1 MSLKEISKDI
11 YDVSAELEEMLG
23 VIGTPEREANTAK
36 AWEEYNAQILLDARK
51 NAHLT
56 QAELAKRIGADK
68 GYISRIERGLTVPTV
83 STLYRLASAMGMT
96 VELRPI

>member
-1 MSLKEISKDI
+1 MNKNDM
-11 YDVSAELEEMLG
+11 YDVSAELAKEFG
-23 VIGTPEREANTAK
+23 DKGSPKREKALMQ

-51 NAHLT
+51 NAGLT
-56 QAELAKRIGADK
+56 QKELAERIGADK

-83 STLYRLASAMGMT
+83 STLYRMAAAMGLT